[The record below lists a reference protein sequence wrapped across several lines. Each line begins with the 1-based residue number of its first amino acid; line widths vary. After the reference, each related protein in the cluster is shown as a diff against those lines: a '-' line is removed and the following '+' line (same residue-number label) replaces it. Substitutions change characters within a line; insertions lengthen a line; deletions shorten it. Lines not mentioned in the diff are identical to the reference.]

1 MASSPGLWWLGEAA
15 IDSAVIFRRTTGD
28 MAASVT
34 LHAPIQMKNRGQAA
48 QLFSATSNLTACE
61 NAEEKNPRLLFQQ
74 GSMSHW
80 TVTSIVATARNT
92 IHVLVL
98 FVHEH
103 LA

>member
-1 MASSPGLWWLGEAA
+1 VASSPGLWRLGEAA
-15 IDSAVIFRRTTGD
+15 IDLAVIFRRTTAD

-34 LHAPIQMKNRGQAA
+34 LHAPSQMKNRGQAA
-48 QLFSATSNLTACE
+48 QLFSATSNLTTCE
-61 NAEEKNPRLLFQQ
+61 NAEEKNPKLLFQQ

-80 TVTSIVATARNT
+80 TATSIVATARHM

-98 FVHEH
+98 LVHEH